1 MVNPRRQSK
10 ATPLEKSWSTL
21 APPWGLAPLLAFRE
35 LTPEGLSGLAPAGSS
50 ALSAATDFDRF
61 QVSGLS
67 PYLGSTGALYRRFPP
82 RSITG
87 SREIPATDPSQPT
100 SALKTSPPD

>member
-1 MVNPRRQSK
+1 M
-10 ATPLEKSWSTL
+10 

-61 QVSGLS
+61 QVSGFVTVSDVDRRIVQAVSTALHCRARPFPDVSESALTPIRLS
-67 PYLGSTGALYRRFPP
+67 PPALSRPRRRTNLMYAP
-82 RSITG
+82 
-87 SREIPATDPSQPT
+87 
-100 SALKTSPPD
+100 